1 MTAAEKILSKA
12 LVGSK
17 LDSAGWSQVQ
27 AGLRDRAFFSAKV
40 EEARILAEA
49 RRMASEVA
57 DGSRSESEF
66 RRDLRKVLD
75 DMGVERGDG
84 SITDLHSKAR
94 LDLIVETNVRQA
106 RGWAQWK
113 EGTTAGALAAV
124 PAQELVRVRDRK
136 VPREWDQRW
145 AAAGGRLYGGR
156 KVALKNDPVWT
167 KISSFGT
174 PWPPYDFNSGMGV
187 EDVDWDEAVE
197 LGLLKDDDP
206 PPKMPERG
214 FNDGLSA
221 KIPVQDKDDENGLA
235 WTNLKETFGD
245 LIEVHKGEV
254 TWVGNR
260 VQENLLSGGT
270 FNMRLGFASPQLQ
283 EMLSDTPGGKDIAKL
298 LAGKHLH
305 VDQTWRDSKRGDGTD
320 HTAHFFPEP
329 DKPDNS
335 PLTPGDMDLL
345 PSIWRKP
352 DHVKKLQKEIFEA
365 DIEGLDGSRFVIQ
378 VRIAP
383 DENNG
388 DPRLWTFYRT
398 KAPRKLNPRGIDPD

>member
-113 EGTTAGALAAV
+113 EGTTAGALAAF

-136 VPREWDQRW
+136 VPREWDERW
-145 AAAGGRLYGGR
+145 AAAGGKFHGGR

-167 KISSFGT
+167 KISRFGT
-174 PWPPYDFNSGMGV
+174 PWPPFDFNSGMGV
-187 EDVDWDEAVE
+187 QDVDWDEAVE

-206 PPKMPERG
+206 PPRMPEKG

-221 KIPVQDKDDENGLA
+221 KIPEGSEREIDPFLRK
-235 WTNLKETFGD
+235 TFGAQVSID
-245 LIEVHKGEV
+245 GNNVVHWNEHLI
-254 TWVGNR
+254 R
-260 VQENLLSGGT
+260 
-270 FNMRLGFASPQLQ
+270 NM
-283 EMLSDTPGGKDIAKL
+283 
-298 LAGKHLH
+298 LAGEGEESAPLGKGLLNPTLMERLEASGIDKSAGRRGLTVTREWMATHARKHAAPKG
-305 VDQTWRDSKRGDGTD
+305 V
-320 HTAHFFPEP
+320 A
-329 DKPDNS
+329 NI
-335 PLTPGDMDLL
+335 PLTDGDYELI
-345 PSIWRKP
+345 PSLWRKP
-352 DHVKKLQKEIFEA
+352 DAVRLHSPGKLELSL
-365 DIEGLDGSRFVIQ
+365 DTLDG
-378 VRIAP
+378 
-383 DENNG
+383 N
-388 DPRLWTFYRT
+388 RLVLGVNLTGGTPTTFYKT
-398 KAPRKLNPRGIDPD
+398 KAAEAPSPA

>member
-94 LDLIVETNVRQA
+94 LGLIVETNVRQA

-113 EGTTAGALAAV
+113 EGTTAGALAAF

-167 KISSFGT
+167 KISRFGT
-174 PWPPYDFNSGMGV
+174 PWPPFDFNSGMGV
-187 EDVDWDEAVE
+187 QDIDWDEAVE

-206 PPKMPERG
+206 PPKMPEKG

-221 KIPVQDKDDENGLA
+221 KIPEGSEREIDPFLRK
-235 WTNLKETFGD
+235 TFGAQVSID
-245 LIEVHKGEV
+245 GNNVVHWNEHLIRDMLAGEGELNAALGKGLLNPKMLDAIPDEAMRKRASQSGLTIARQWMETHAQKHRNPSSKGGMNLPLTDGDYELIPSLWRQPDGVEVHSKNEIEL
-254 TWVGNR
+254 W
-260 VQENLLSGGT
+260 L
-270 FNMRLGFASPQLQ
+270 
-283 EMLSDTPGGKDIAKL
+283 DT
-298 LAGKHLH
+298 
-305 VDQTWRDSKRGDGTD
+305 
-320 HTAHFFPEP
+320 
-329 DKPDNS
+329 
-335 PLTPGDMDLL
+335 
-345 PSIWRKP
+345 
-352 DHVKKLQKEIFEA
+352 
-365 DIEGLDGSRFVIQ
+365 LDG
-378 VRIAP
+378 
-383 DENNG
+383 G
-388 DPRLWTFYRT
+388 RLKLGVDLSKGCPTTFFKQNAA
-398 KAPRKLNPRGIDPD
+398 KAPSPA